1 MGEEGGRSARRRP
14 RHDAR
19 DRVQDDIYDERGVD
33 REVDPGV
40 RVRHDPAVRRRQDH
54 EEGKCMMRWRVR
66 LTRASTTRRRWENL
80 GFMPCRRFQCLG
92 GTGSS

>member
-19 DRVQDDIYDERGVD
+19 DRVEDDVDDEGGVD
-33 REVDPGV
+33 REVDPRV

-54 EEGKCMMRWRVR
+54 EQSECRFTCWYVRGVKQPLGPEPMMR
-66 LTRASTTRRRWENL
+66 A
-80 GFMPCRRFQCLG
+80 GI
-92 GTGSS
+92 